1 MFQDKYADLCDQLSA
16 ADIVSEL
23 FSAGCITSYMMDEVD
38 AANTKL
44 EKNKRLLRCLEVRR
58 YPVADLCK
66 VLDKFEPFK
75 YLAENLRA
83 GQPRV
88 TCIV

>member
-23 FSAGCITSYMMDEVD
+23 FSARCITSYMVDEVD

-44 EKNKRLLRCLEVRR
+44 EKNKRLLRFLERR
-58 YPVADLCK
+58 PYPVTDLCK
-66 VLDKFEPFK
+66 VLEKFEPFK
-75 YLAENLRA
+75 YLAENLRT
-83 GQPRV
+83 GQL
-88 TCIV
+88 